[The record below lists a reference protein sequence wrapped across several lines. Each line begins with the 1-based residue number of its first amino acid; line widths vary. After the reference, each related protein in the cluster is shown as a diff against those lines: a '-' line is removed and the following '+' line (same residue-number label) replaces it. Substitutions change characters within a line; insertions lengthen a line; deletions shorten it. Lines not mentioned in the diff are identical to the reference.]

1 LQHLCLYAVLLREIM
16 DKQMERKGHIL
27 YAEDH
32 DDTREMMV
40 FLLEQAGFQMTAV
53 CTGEETYELARQNQY
68 DLILLNHTFPDMS
81 GVATCAAIREFDS
94 HIPILFYSTR
104 AFQKEIDQAMNAGA
118 SAYLIKPQDLLAVAE
133 HATRLIQEAIPKSP
147 SSAC

>member
-1 LQHLCLYAVLLREIM
+1 
-16 DKQMERKGHIL
+16 MESKGNIL

-40 FLLEQAGFQMTAV
+40 YLLESAGFQVTAV
-53 CTGEETYELARQNQY
+53 NTGEKTYELARQNHY

-81 GVATCAAIREFDS
+81 GVSTCVAIRESDP

-104 AFQKEIDQAMNAGA
+104 AFRKEIDQAMKAGA
-118 SAYLIKPQDLLAVAE
+118 SAYLVKPVDLLNVAE
-133 HATRLIQEAIPKSP
+133 CAARLIEEARQNRQ
-147 SSAC
+147 